1 MIRYDSALKELLTAF
16 LFGQPG
22 LSVYAFC
29 RKQDNYLAAVSIC
42 LKQKQKQKKRTKNF
56 FFPMRNIY
64 NLILMDVCLY
74 VIKTSK
80 PSNILAYL

>member
-42 LKQKQKQKKRTKNF
+42 LKQKQKQKKNQKNP
-56 FFPMRNIY
+56 FFPNEEHIQLNSHGRLPLCY
-64 NLILMDVCLY
+64 
-74 VIKTSK
+74 
-80 PSNILAYL
+80 